1 MLARKKEGNSRQ
13 GEQCMQRLR
22 GQAALE
28 RSRVC
33 WSSELGLGG
42 VEAATDGK
50 GQRKQSL
57 ENRLRRQE
65 VILQDRGRHL
75 KLAIG
80 AGEMAQ

>member
-13 GEQCMQRLR
+13 GDQSMQRLR

-28 RSRVC
+28 RGRVC

-42 VEAATDGK
+42 VEAARDGK
-50 GQRKQSL
+50 GQRMQSR

-65 VILQDRGRHL
+65 VVSQARGRH
-75 KLAIG
+75 
-80 AGEMAQ
+80 